1 MNREVYKDAEHL
13 KILSICFYVLSGLT
27 LFPVLFGLIYI
38 VFGIFFG
45 VALSSVETTRPGE
58 APPPAFLGGFFI
70 VFGLIFAGI
79 FGTLGVLIL
88 KAGRNLSKRQGY
100 TFCFVVACLVCLWMP
115 LGTVLGIF
123 TIIVLTRD
131 SVKALFE
138 GRSPQQFGAAPP
150 HNWQ

>member
-1 MNREVYKDAEHL
+1 MNRQVNQDAEHL
-13 KILSICFYVLSGLT
+13 KILSILFYVLSGLT
-27 LFPVLFGLIYI
+27 LFPVLFGFIYV
-38 VFGIFFG
+38 VFGVFFG
-45 VALSSVETTRPGE
+45 VALSAEPHRAGE
-58 APPPAFLGGFFI
+58 PPPAFLGGFFVI
-70 VFGLIFAGI
+70 FGLIFVAI
-79 FGTLGVLIL
+79 FGVLGVLIL

-131 SVKALFE
+131 SVKGLFD
-138 GRSPQQFGAAPP
+138 GRNRYQSYDNQPP